1 MKRLL
6 LIMAAIVALS
16 ASAKKPRGTTVEML
30 TTKGK
35 IVLCLY
41 DDTPLHR
48 DNFIKLANSGF
59 YDGLLFHRVIKDFM
73 IQGGDPDSRNAAAGA
88 HLGEGG
94 PGYEIPAEIFA
105 PSTNSGNPT
114 ANSGG
119 ITANSQNGQSSQP
132 ALLHFHKQGALA
144 AARTGDEVNPERK
157 SSGSQFYIVW
167 GKTYTDA
174 ELDKMDAYL
183 RRTSNNTVS
192 LTPQMRK
199 YYRTYGGTPHLDG
212 SYTVFGE
219 VVKGLKVVDAI
230 QNVQTDKANRPV
242 EDIKIIKV
250 VVKK

>member
-1 MKRLL
+1 MKHLL
-6 LIMAAIVALS
+6 LIMAAIVALG
-16 ASAKKPRGTTVEML
+16 ASAKKPKGTTVEML

-48 DNFIKLANSGF
+48 DNFIRLANSGF

-105 PSTNSGNPT
+105 STSNSGNTT
-114 ANSGG
+114 ANSH
-119 ITANSQNGQSSQP
+119 NGQSTRP
-132 ALLHFHKQGALA
+132 TLLHFHKQGALA

-167 GKTYTDA
+167 GKTFTDA
-174 ELDKMDAYL
+174 ELDKLDAYL
-183 RRTSNNTVS
+183 RRTSNNAVS

-219 VVKGLKVVDAI
+219 VVKGLNVVDAI
-230 QNVQTDKANRPV
+230 QNVQTDEANRPV
-242 EDIKIIKV
+242 EDVRIIKV

>member
-1 MKRLL
+1 MKHLL

-16 ASAKKPRGTTVEML
+16 ASAKKPKGTTVEML

-48 DNFIKLANSGF
+48 DNFIRLANSGF

-105 PSTNSGNPT
+105 PTSNSENTT
-114 ANSGG
+114 ANSH
-119 ITANSQNGQSSQP
+119 NGQSTQP
-132 ALLHFHKQGALA
+132 TLLHFHKQGALA

-167 GKTYTDA
+167 GKTFTDA
-174 ELDKMDAYL
+174 ELDKLDAYL
-183 RRTSNNTVS
+183 RRTSNNAVS

-219 VVKGLKVVDAI
+219 VVKGLNVVDAI
-230 QNVQTDKANRPV
+230 QNVQTDEANRPV
-242 EDIKIIKV
+242 EDVKIIKV

>member
-1 MKRLL
+1 MKKILL
-6 LIMAAIVALS
+6 FLAVIAALS
-16 ASAKKPRGTTVEML
+16 ASAKKPKGTKVEMF

-48 DNFIKLANSGF
+48 DNFIKLANEGF

-73 IQGGDPDSRNAAAGA
+73 IQGGDPNSRDAAAGVP
-88 HLGEGG
+88 LGNGG
-94 PGYEIPAEIFA
+94 SGYEIPAEILY
-105 PSTNSGNPT
+105 PT
-114 ANSGG
+114 
-119 ITANSQNGQSSQP
+119 
-132 ALLHFHKQGALA
+132 HFHKQGALA

-157 SSGSQFYIVW
+157 SSGSQFYIAW

-174 ELDKMDAYL
+174 ELDKLDAYL
-183 RRTSNNTVS
+183 KRTSNGAIS
-192 LTPQMRK
+192 LTPEIRK

-219 VVKGLKVVDAI
+219 VVKGLNVVNSI
-230 QNVQTDKANRPV
+230 QNVKTGQYDRPI
-242 EDIKIIKV
+242 EDVKIIKV

>member
-1 MKRLL
+1 MKHL
-6 LIMAAIVALS
+6 LILMAAMVALTV
-16 ASAKKPRGTTVEML
+16 SAKKPKGTTVEML

-48 DNFIKLANSGF
+48 DNFIRLADSGY

-73 IQGGDPDSRNAAAGA
+73 IQGGDPDSRDATAGA

-105 PSTNSGNPT
+105 PATSPENTS
-114 ANSGG
+114 
-119 ITANSQNGQSSQP
+119 ANSQNGDNPQRT
-132 ALLHFHKQGALA
+132 LLHFHKQGALA

-174 ELDKMDAYL
+174 ELDKLDAYL
-183 RRTSNNTVS
+183 RRTSNGAVS
-192 LTPQMRK
+192 LTPEMRK

-219 VVKGLKVVDAI
+219 VVKGLNVVDAI
-230 QNVQTDKANRPV
+230 QNVKTGDGDRPV
-242 EDIKIIKV
+242 EDVRILKM